1 MYQESADILR
11 TDKSIIPRAM
21 GVGNIMDVI
30 EDKVVALIGNELQ
43 TVSNLY
49 IQWEKEFQKYVV
61 VINTPNCEYCNCIII

>member
-30 EDKVVALIGNELQ
+30 EDKVVALIGNKLQ

-49 IQWEKEFQKYVV
+49 IQWRRNFKNMLLSSTPQIVNI
-61 VINTPNCEYCNCIII
+61 VIA

>member
-43 TVSNLY
+43 TVSNYTFNRRRNFRNMLLSS
-49 IQWEKEFQKYVV
+49 
-61 VINTPNCEYCNCIII
+61 TP

>member
-11 TDKSIIPRAM
+11 TDKSIIPRVM

-43 TVSNLY
+43 TV
-49 IQWEKEFQKYVV
+49 
-61 VINTPNCEYCNCIII
+61 

>member
-49 IQWEKEFQKYVV
+49 IQ
-61 VINTPNCEYCNCIII
+61 